1 MKNVFGFAQFMQD
14 TSDNMSKKAFT
25 LVELMVVVAILG
37 IMAAIVIPMFGN
49 HIQQAKEA
57 AAHDALRIIR
67 SQIELYK
74 FEHQGLRP
82 GYMNGV
88 QATPTVLINQFI
100 GTSTITG
107 MASASR
113 TPAGVY
119 KYGPYLQ
126 KLPVNPYNKL
136 STIKYV
142 ANATAF
148 STAATKTTGWLY
160 KKETAEFKLNWTGTD
175 SEGKNYLDY

>member
-1 MKNVFGFAQFMQD
+1 
-14 TSDNMSKKAFT
+14 MSKKAFT
-25 LVELMVVVAILG
+25 LIELLLVTAILG
-37 IMAAIVIPMFGN
+37 ILAAIVLPMILS
-49 HIQQAKEA
+49 HISHGKEA
-57 AAHDALRIIR
+57 AAQDALRIIR
-67 SQIELYK
+67 SQIGLYK
-74 FEHQGLRP
+74 FEHGGLSP

-88 QATPTVLINQFI
+88 QATTIVLTNQFI
-100 GTSTITG
+100 GTSSITG

-113 TPAGVY
+113 SPAGVY

-126 KLPVNPYNKL
+126 KLPVNPYNNL

-142 ANATAF
+142 PNATAF

-175 SEGKNYLDY
+175 SQGKKYIDY